1 MSSSNGACKIIAPR
15 RRPKQPMNN
24 HMLMWL
30 LKNRKRDYCH
40 NSQKLQKYNVFMHAY
55 NIRQKADPDHVW
67 RSSRQIF
74 LPALPHTAHVSLTHC
89 HPPYILDEIPS
100 AVVLAETR
108 YYLSY
113 FYFFLFLFSFF
124 CFCMR
129 KLQKLLNVK
138 NVCDKR
144 FSIFARS
151 FTTLIV
157 QFQIL

>member
-67 RSSRQIF
+67 EILTLDISSSSPAHRTRVLNSLSPAVYSGRDSVRCRFSTGLIVISPIFTFFFFIF
-74 LPALPHTAHVSLTHC
+74 LSFLHEK
-89 HPPYILDEIPS
+89 IIE
-100 AVVLAETR
+100 VVLLL
-108 YYLSY
+108 YYCL
-113 FYFFLFLFSFF
+113 
-124 CFCMR
+124 
-129 KLQKLLNVK
+129 
-138 NVCDKR
+138 
-144 FSIFARS
+144 
-151 FTTLIV
+151 
-157 QFQIL
+157 